1 MALSIKNPHTEELA
15 RELAATTGESLTEAV
30 TVAVEE
36 RLARLGQGQRR
47 ELQKQRA
54 LELLSAIWELPD
66 LDTRSVEEILDFPRT
81 DLPLLEY

>member
-15 RELAATTGESLTEAV
+15 RELAATTGESLTKAV
-30 TVAVEE
+30 TVAVQE

-47 ELQKQRA
+47 DLQRRRA

-66 LDTRSVEEILDFPRT
+66 LETRSAEEILGYDERG
-81 DLPLLEY
+81 LP

>member
-15 RELAATTGESLTEAV
+15 RELAATTGESLTKAV
-30 TVAVEE
+30 TVAVQE

-47 ELQKQRA
+47 DLQRRRA

-66 LDTRSVEEILDFPRT
+66 LETRSVEEILDYDERG
-81 DLPLLEY
+81 LP